1 MKKILIGLLFL
12 SSISNA
18 YVSAD
23 EGFTVTENPEVV
35 IPIIAGTATLAIA
48 TMITLTLSMLPIA
61 PEVFGATA
69 TTVVAGTLI
78 GSEVAS
84 VVGGIAVL
92 TGVTTGAGEQII
104 HVIEE

>member
-1 MKKILIGLLFL
+1 MV
-12 SSISNA
+12 A
-18 YVSAD
+18 
-23 EGFTVTENPEVV
+23 VTAP
-35 IPIIAGTATLAIA
+35 AIA
-48 TMITLTLSMLPIA
+48 T
-61 PEVFGATA
+61 TA
-69 TTVVAGTLI
+69 VVAGTLI